1 MVDATDLKSVEIFLV
16 PVRVRPWAPDLIIKK
31 PICVYCTNGKYMT
44 ENNTFQPDL
53 SLYKSEK
60 GFKKM
65 MSWYEKVCSE
75 ITVDYNSIFVETRFG
90 KTHIIEAGDPS
101 QKPVLLI
108 PGVAGC
114 APLWRHQINSFSK
127 EFRVLAIDIVGQP
140 GKSAPNPPSVFNE
153 DYTNWLEDIIR
164 SLDLVKPHIV
174 GVSTG
179 GTTAMDMAIK
189 NSDMIDKTVMC
200 GPTGLA
206 RARLPF
212 RQWLLTARKKDT
224 DVLSDDLTASSFS
237 KPRSGETFGSFD
249 RQLARGMA
257 LGTKHY
263 RVDKSLGI
271 YNEKTSRVDIIKALK
286 VIGKFFFS
294 VDKKRL
300 KSFQNEGLL
309 IFGEFEVLYNPW
321 KITKRL
327 QKLIP
332 SLQIEIVKDAG
343 HAAIYDQPEA
353 VNKLVLE
360 FLRKG

>member
-1 MVDATDLKSVEIFLV
+1 MKEIF
-16 PVRVRPWAPDLIIKK
+16 D
-31 PICVYCTNGKYMT
+31 Y
-44 ENNTFQPDL
+44 EPDL
-53 SLYKSEK
+53 SLYKSEE
-60 GFKKM
+60 GYSKM
-65 MSWYEKVCSE
+65 MSWYNRVQEE
-75 ITVDYNSIFVETRFG
+75 ISVDHESVFADTRFG
-90 KTHIIEAGDPS
+90 KTHMIMAGKEN
-101 QKPVLLI
+101 QKSVLLI

-114 APLWRHQINSFSK
+114 APLWRHQINAFSDH
-127 EFRVLAIDIVGQP
+127 FRVLAIDIVGQP
-140 GKSAPNPPSVFNE
+140 GKSAANPPSVFN
-153 DYTNWLEDIIR
+153 DDFTDWLEDIIHALN
-164 SLDLVKPHIV
+164 LDKPHIV

-179 GTTAMDMAIK
+179 RTTAMDMAIRK
-189 NSDMIDKTVMC
+189 PDLIDKTVMC

-212 RQWLLTARKKDT
+212 RQWLLTARKKNT
-224 DVLSDDLTASSFS
+224 DALSDDLTASSFS

-263 RVDKSLGI
+263 RVDKSLGV
-271 YNEKTSRVDIIKALK
+271 YNEKSSRVDFIKALK

-300 KSFQNEGLL
+300 KSFRNKGLL

-321 KITKRL
+321 KISKRL

-332 SLQIEIVKDAG
+332 SLQIEIIKDAG

-353 VNKLVLE
+353 VNKVVIE
-360 FLRKG
+360 FLKKDK

>member
-1 MVDATDLKSVEIFLV
+1 MKEYFDYE
-16 PVRVRPWAPDLIIKK
+16 PD
-31 PICVYCTNGKYMT
+31 
-44 ENNTFQPDL
+44 F
-53 SLYKSEK
+53 SLYKSEE
-60 GFKKM
+60 GYKKM
-65 MSWYEKVCSE
+65 MSWYNRVQDE
-75 ITVDYNSIFVETRFG
+75 ISVDHESIFADTRFG
-90 KTHIIEAGDPS
+90 KTHIILAGKEN
-101 QKPVLLI
+101 QKSILLI

-114 APLWRHQINSFSK
+114 APLWRHQINAFS
-127 EFRVLAIDIVGQP
+127 EHFRVLAIDIVGQP
-140 GKSAPNPPSVFNE
+140 GKSAANPPSVFN
-153 DYTNWLEDIIR
+153 DDFTDWLEDIIH
-164 SLDLVKPHIV
+164 SLNLDKPHII

-179 GTTAMDMAIK
+179 GTTAMDMAIRK
-189 NSDMIDKTVMC
+189 PDLIDKTVMC

-212 RQWLLTARKKDT
+212 RQWLLTARKKNT
-224 DVLSDDLTASSFS
+224 DALSDDLTASSFS

-263 RVDKSLGI
+263 RVDKSLGV
-271 YNEKTSRVDIIKALK
+271 YSEKSSRVDFIKALK

-300 KSFQNEGLL
+300 KSFRNKGLL

-321 KITKRL
+321 KISKRL
-327 QKLIP
+327 EKLIP
-332 SLQIEIVKDAG
+332 SLQIEIIKDAG

-353 VNKLVLE
+353 VNEVVLD

>member
-1 MVDATDLKSVEIFLV
+1 MKEIF
-16 PVRVRPWAPDLIIKK
+16 D
-31 PICVYCTNGKYMT
+31 Y
-44 ENNTFQPDL
+44 EPDL
-53 SLYKSEK
+53 SLYKSEE
-60 GFKKM
+60 GYSKM
-65 MSWYEKVCSE
+65 MSWYNRVQEE
-75 ITVDYNSIFVETRFG
+75 ISVDHESVFADTRFG
-90 KTHIIEAGDPS
+90 KTHMIMAGKEN
-101 QKPVLLI
+101 QKSVLLI

-114 APLWRHQINSFSK
+114 APLWRHQINAFSDH
-127 EFRVLAIDIVGQP
+127 FRVLAIDIVGQP
-140 GKSAPNPPSVFNE
+140 GKSAANPPSVFN
-153 DYTNWLEDIIR
+153 DDFTDWLEDIIHALN
-164 SLDLVKPHIV
+164 LDKPHIV

-179 GTTAMDMAIK
+179 GTTAMDMAIRK
-189 NSDMIDKTVMC
+189 PDLIDKTVMC

-212 RQWLLTARKKDT
+212 RQWLLTARKKNT
-224 DVLSDDLTASSFS
+224 DALSDDLTASSFS

-263 RVDKSLGI
+263 RVDKSLGV
-271 YNEKTSRVDIIKALK
+271 YNEKSSRVDFIKALK

-300 KSFQNEGLL
+300 KSFRNKGLL

-321 KITKRL
+321 KISKRL

-332 SLQIEIVKDAG
+332 SLQIEIIKDAG

-353 VNKLVLE
+353 VNKVVIE
-360 FLRKG
+360 FLKKG

>member
-1 MVDATDLKSVEIFLV
+1 MKEIF
-16 PVRVRPWAPDLIIKK
+16 D
-31 PICVYCTNGKYMT
+31 Y
-44 ENNTFQPDL
+44 EPDL
-53 SLYKSEK
+53 SLYKSEE
-60 GFKKM
+60 GYSKM
-65 MSWYEKVCSE
+65 MSWYNRVQEE
-75 ITVDYNSIFVETRFG
+75 ISVDHESVFADTRFG
-90 KTHIIEAGDPS
+90 KTHMIMAGKEN
-101 QKPVLLI
+101 QKSVLLI

-114 APLWRHQINSFSK
+114 APLWRHQINAFSDH
-127 EFRVLAIDIVGQP
+127 FRVLAIDIVGQP
-140 GKSAPNPPSVFNE
+140 GKSAANPPSVFN
-153 DYTNWLEDIIR
+153 DDFADWLEDIIHALN
-164 SLDLVKPHIV
+164 LDKPHIV

-179 GTTAMDMAIK
+179 GTTAMDMAIRK
-189 NSDMIDKTVMC
+189 PDLIDKTVMC

-212 RQWLLTARKKDT
+212 RQWLLTARKKNT
-224 DVLSDDLTASSFS
+224 DALSDDLTASSFS

-263 RVDKSLGI
+263 RVDKSLGV
-271 YNEKTSRVDIIKALK
+271 YNEKSSRVDFIKALK

-300 KSFQNEGLL
+300 KSFRNKGLL

-321 KITKRL
+321 KISKRL

-332 SLQIEIVKDAG
+332 SLQIEIIKDAG

-353 VNKLVLE
+353 VNKVVIE
-360 FLRKG
+360 FLKKG

>member
-1 MVDATDLKSVEIFLV
+1 
-16 PVRVRPWAPDLIIKK
+16 
-31 PICVYCTNGKYMT
+31 MT
-44 ENNTFQPDL
+44 ENFDYKPDL
-53 SLYKSEK
+53 SLYKSEE
-60 GFKKM
+60 GYKKM
-65 MSWYEKVCSE
+65 MSWYNRVQEE
-75 ITVDYNSIFVETRFG
+75 ISVDHESVFADTRFG
-90 KTHIIEAGDPS
+90 KTHFILAGKENLKS
-101 QKPVLLI
+101 ILLI

-114 APLWRHQINSFSK
+114 APLWRHQINAFS
-127 EFRVLAIDIVGQP
+127 EHFRVFAIDIVGQP
-140 GKSAPNPPSVFNE
+140 GKSAANPPSVFN
-153 DYTNWLEDIIR
+153 DDFTDWLEDIIH
-164 SLDLVKPHIV
+164 SLNLDRPHIV

-179 GTTAMDMAIK
+179 GTTAMDMAIR
-189 NSDMIDKTVMC
+189 NPDLIDKTVMC

-212 RQWLLTARKKDT
+212 RQWLLTARKKNT
-224 DVLSDDLTASSFS
+224 DALSDDLTASSFS

-263 RVDKSLGI
+263 RVDKSLGV

-300 KSFQNEGLL
+300 KSFKNKGLL

-321 KITKRL
+321 KISKRL

-343 HAAIYDQPEA
+343 HAAIYDQPKA
-353 VNKLVLE
+353 VNKLVLD

>member
-1 MVDATDLKSVEIFLV
+1 
-16 PVRVRPWAPDLIIKK
+16 
-31 PICVYCTNGKYMT
+31 MT
-44 ENNTFQPDL
+44 EKFDYKPDL
-53 SLYKSEK
+53 SLYKSEE
-60 GFKKM
+60 GYKKM
-65 MSWYEKVCSE
+65 MSWYNRVQEE
-75 ITVDYNSIFVETRFG
+75 ISVDHESVFADTRFG
-90 KTHIIEAGDPS
+90 KTHFILAGKENLKS
-101 QKPVLLI
+101 ILLI

-114 APLWRHQINSFSK
+114 APLWRHQINAFS
-127 EFRVLAIDIVGQP
+127 EHFRVFAIDIVGQP
-140 GKSAPNPPSVFNE
+140 GKSAANPPSVFN
-153 DYTNWLEDIIR
+153 DDFTDWLEDIIH
-164 SLDLVKPHIV
+164 SLNLDRPHIV

-179 GTTAMDMAIK
+179 GTTAMDMAIR
-189 NSDMIDKTVMC
+189 NPDLIDKTVMC

-212 RQWLLTARKKDT
+212 RQWLLTARKKNT
-224 DVLSDDLTASSFS
+224 DALSDDLTASSFS

-263 RVDKSLGI
+263 RVDKSLGV
-271 YNEKTSRVDIIKALK
+271 YNEKTSRVDIIKALR

-300 KSFQNEGLL
+300 KSFKNKGLL

-321 KITKRL
+321 KISKRL

-343 HAAIYDQPEA
+343 HAAIYDQPKA
-353 VNKLVLE
+353 VNKLVLD

>member
-1 MVDATDLKSVEIFLV
+1 
-16 PVRVRPWAPDLIIKK
+16 
-31 PICVYCTNGKYMT
+31 MT
-44 ENNTFQPDL
+44 ENFDYKPDL
-53 SLYKSEK
+53 SLYKSEE
-60 GFKKM
+60 GYKKM
-65 MSWYEKVCSE
+65 MSWYNRVQEE
-75 ITVDYNSIFVETRFG
+75 ISVDHESVFADTRFG
-90 KTHIIEAGDPS
+90 KTHIILAGKENLKS
-101 QKPVLLI
+101 ILLI

-114 APLWRHQINSFSK
+114 APLWRHQINAFS
-127 EFRVLAIDIVGQP
+127 EHFRVLAIDIVGQP
-140 GKSAPNPPSVFNE
+140 GKSAANPPSVFN
-153 DYTNWLEDIIR
+153 DDFTDWLEDIIH
-164 SLDLVKPHIV
+164 SLNLDRPHIV

-179 GTTAMDMAIK
+179 GTTAMDMAIRK
-189 NSDMIDKTVMC
+189 PDLIDKTVMC

-212 RQWLLTARKKDT
+212 RQWLLTARKKNT
-224 DVLSDDLTASSFS
+224 DALSDDLTASSFS

-263 RVDKSLGI
+263 RVDKSLGV
-271 YNEKTSRVDIIKALK
+271 YSEKSSRVDFIKALK

-300 KSFQNEGLL
+300 KSFRNKGLL

-321 KITKRL
+321 KISKRL
-327 QKLIP
+327 EKLIP
-332 SLQIEIVKDAG
+332 SLQIEIIKDAG

-353 VNKLVLE
+353 VNEVVLD

>member
-1 MVDATDLKSVEIFLV
+1 MKEIF
-16 PVRVRPWAPDLIIKK
+16 D
-31 PICVYCTNGKYMT
+31 Y
-44 ENNTFQPDL
+44 EPDL
-53 SLYKSEK
+53 SLYKSEE
-60 GFKKM
+60 GYSKM
-65 MSWYEKVCSE
+65 MSWYNRVQEE
-75 ITVDYNSIFVETRFG
+75 ISVDHESVFADTRFG
-90 KTHIIEAGDPS
+90 KTHMIMAGKEN
-101 QKPVLLI
+101 QKSVLLI

-114 APLWRHQINSFSK
+114 APLWRHQINAFSDH
-127 EFRVLAIDIVGQP
+127 FRVLAIDIVGQP
-140 GKSAPNPPSVFNE
+140 GKSAANPPSVFN
-153 DYTNWLEDIIR
+153 DDFTDWLEDIIHAFN
-164 SLDLVKPHIV
+164 LDKPHIV

-179 GTTAMDMAIK
+179 GTTAMDMAIRK
-189 NSDMIDKTVMC
+189 PDLIDKTVMC

-212 RQWLLTARKKDT
+212 RQWLLTARKKNT
-224 DVLSDDLTASSFS
+224 DALSDDLTASSFS

-263 RVDKSLGI
+263 RVDKSLGV
-271 YNEKTSRVDIIKALK
+271 YNEKSSRVDFIKALK

-300 KSFQNEGLL
+300 KSFRNKGLL

-321 KITKRL
+321 KISKRL

-332 SLQIEIVKDAG
+332 SLQIEIIKDAG

-353 VNKLVLE
+353 VNKVVIE
-360 FLRKG
+360 FLKKG

>member
-1 MVDATDLKSVEIFLV
+1 M
-16 PVRVRPWAPDLIIKK
+16 
-31 PICVYCTNGKYMT
+31 N
-44 ENNTFQPDL
+44 ENFDYKPDL
-53 SLYKSEK
+53 SLYKSEE
-60 GFKKM
+60 GYKKM
-65 MSWYEKVCSE
+65 MSWYNRVQEE
-75 ITVDYNSIFVETRFG
+75 ISVDHESVFADTRFG
-90 KTHIIEAGDPS
+90 KTHIILAGKENLKS
-101 QKPVLLI
+101 ILLI

-114 APLWRHQINSFSK
+114 APLWRHQINAFS
-127 EFRVLAIDIVGQP
+127 EHFRVLAIDIVGQP
-140 GKSAPNPPSVFNE
+140 GKSAANPPSVFN
-153 DYTNWLEDIIR
+153 DDFTDWLEDIIH
-164 SLDLVKPHIV
+164 SLNLDRPHIV

-179 GTTAMDMAIK
+179 GTTAMDMAIRK
-189 NSDMIDKTVMC
+189 PDLIDKTVMC

-212 RQWLLTARKKDT
+212 RQWLLTARKKNT
-224 DVLSDDLTASSFS
+224 DALSDDLTASSFS

-263 RVDKSLGI
+263 RVDKSLGV
-271 YNEKTSRVDIIKALK
+271 YNEKPSRVDIIKALK

-300 KSFQNEGLL
+300 KSFKNKGLL

-321 KITKRL
+321 KISKRL

-343 HAAIYDQPEA
+343 HAAIYDQPQA
-353 VNKLVLE
+353 VNKLVLD

>member
-1 MVDATDLKSVEIFLV
+1 
-16 PVRVRPWAPDLIIKK
+16 
-31 PICVYCTNGKYMT
+31 MT
-44 ENNTFQPDL
+44 ENFDYKPDL
-53 SLYKSEK
+53 SLYKSEE
-60 GFKKM
+60 GYKKM
-65 MSWYEKVCSE
+65 MSWYNRVQEE
-75 ITVDYNSIFVETRFG
+75 ISVDHESVFADTRFG
-90 KTHIIEAGDPS
+90 KTHIILAGKENLKS
-101 QKPVLLI
+101 ILLI

-114 APLWRHQINSFSK
+114 APLWRHQINAFS
-127 EFRVLAIDIVGQP
+127 EHFRVLAIDIVGQP
-140 GKSAPNPPSVFNE
+140 GKSAANPPSVFN
-153 DYTNWLEDIIR
+153 DDFTDWLEDIIH
-164 SLDLVKPHIV
+164 SLNLDRPHIV

-179 GTTAMDMAIK
+179 GTTAMDMAIRK
-189 NSDMIDKTVMC
+189 PDLIDKTVMC

-206 RARLPF
+206 RARFPF
-212 RQWLLTARKKDT
+212 RQWLLTARKKNT
-224 DVLSDDLTASSFS
+224 DALSDDLTASSFS

-263 RVDKSLGI
+263 RVDKTLGV

-300 KSFQNEGLL
+300 KSFKNKGLL

-321 KITKRL
+321 KISKRL

-343 HAAIYDQPEA
+343 HAAIYDQPQA
-353 VNKLVLE
+353 VNKLV
-360 FLRKG
+360 

>member
-1 MVDATDLKSVEIFLV
+1 MKEIF
-16 PVRVRPWAPDLIIKK
+16 D
-31 PICVYCTNGKYMT
+31 Y
-44 ENNTFQPDL
+44 EPDL
-53 SLYKSEK
+53 SLYKSEE
-60 GFKKM
+60 GYSKM
-65 MSWYEKVCSE
+65 MSWYNRVQEE
-75 ITVDYNSIFVETRFG
+75 ISVDHESVFVDTRFG
-90 KTHIIEAGDPS
+90 KTHMIMAGKEN
-101 QKPVLLI
+101 QKSVLLI

-114 APLWRHQINSFSK
+114 APLWRHQINAFSDH
-127 EFRVLAIDIVGQP
+127 FRVLAIDIVGQP
-140 GKSAPNPPSVFNE
+140 GKSAANPPSVFN
-153 DYTNWLEDIIR
+153 DDFTDWLEDIIHALN
-164 SLDLVKPHIV
+164 LDKPHIV

-179 GTTAMDMAIK
+179 GTTAMDMAIRK
-189 NSDMIDKTVMC
+189 PDLIDKTVMC

-212 RQWLLTARKKDT
+212 RQWLLTARKKNT
-224 DVLSDDLTASSFS
+224 DALSDDLTASSFS

-263 RVDKSLGI
+263 RVDKSLGV
-271 YNEKTSRVDIIKALK
+271 YNEKSSRVDFIKALK

-300 KSFQNEGLL
+300 KSFRNKGLL

-321 KITKRL
+321 KISKRL

-332 SLQIEIVKDAG
+332 SLQIEIIKDAG

-353 VNKLVLE
+353 VNKVVIE
-360 FLRKG
+360 FLKKDK

>member
-1 MVDATDLKSVEIFLV
+1 MKEIF
-16 PVRVRPWAPDLIIKK
+16 D
-31 PICVYCTNGKYMT
+31 Y
-44 ENNTFQPDL
+44 EPDL
-53 SLYKSEK
+53 SLYKSEE
-60 GFKKM
+60 GYSKM
-65 MSWYEKVCSE
+65 MSWYNRVQEE
-75 ITVDYNSIFVETRFG
+75 ISVDHESVFADTRFG
-90 KTHIIEAGDPS
+90 KTHMIMAGKEN
-101 QKPVLLI
+101 QKSVLLI

-114 APLWRHQINSFSK
+114 APLWRHQINAFSDH
-127 EFRVLAIDIVGQP
+127 FRVLAIDIVGQP
-140 GKSAPNPPSVFNE
+140 GKSAANPPSVFN
-153 DYTNWLEDIIR
+153 DDFTDWLEDIIHALN
-164 SLDLVKPHIV
+164 LDKPHIV

-179 GTTAMDMAIK
+179 GTTAMDMAIRK
-189 NSDMIDKTVMC
+189 PDLIDKTVMC

-212 RQWLLTARKKDT
+212 RQWLLTARKKNT
-224 DVLSDDLTASSFS
+224 DALSDDLTASSFS

-263 RVDKSLGI
+263 RVDKSLGV
-271 YNEKTSRVDIIKALK
+271 YNEKSSRVDFIKALK

-300 KSFQNEGLL
+300 KSFRNKGLL

-321 KITKRL
+321 KISKRL

-332 SLQIEIVKDAG
+332 SLQIEIIKDAG

-353 VNKLVLE
+353 VNKVVIE
-360 FLRKG
+360 FLKKDK

>member
-1 MVDATDLKSVEIFLV
+1 MKEIF
-16 PVRVRPWAPDLIIKK
+16 D
-31 PICVYCTNGKYMT
+31 Y
-44 ENNTFQPDL
+44 EPDL
-53 SLYKSEK
+53 SLYKSEE
-60 GFKKM
+60 GYSKM
-65 MSWYEKVCSE
+65 MSWYNRVQEE
-75 ITVDYNSIFVETRFG
+75 ISVDHESVFVDTRFG
-90 KTHIIEAGDPS
+90 KTHMIMAGKEN
-101 QKPVLLI
+101 QKSVLLI

-114 APLWRHQINSFSK
+114 APLWRHQINAFSDH
-127 EFRVLAIDIVGQP
+127 FRVLAIDIVGQP
-140 GKSAPNPPSVFNE
+140 GKSAANPPSVFN
-153 DYTNWLEDIIR
+153 DDFTDWLEDIIHALN
-164 SLDLVKPHIV
+164 LDKPHIV

-179 GTTAMDMAIK
+179 GTTAMDMAIRK
-189 NSDMIDKTVMC
+189 PDLIDKTVMC

-212 RQWLLTARKKDT
+212 RQWLLTARKKNT
-224 DVLSDDLTASSFS
+224 DALSDDLTASSFS

-263 RVDKSLGI
+263 RVDKSLGV
-271 YNEKTSRVDIIKALK
+271 YNEKSSRVDFIKALK

-300 KSFQNEGLL
+300 KSFRNKGLL

-321 KITKRL
+321 KISKRL

-353 VNKLVLE
+353 VNELVLE
-360 FLRKG
+360 FLGKE

>member
-1 MVDATDLKSVEIFLV
+1 MKENFDYE
-16 PVRVRPWAPDLIIKK
+16 PD
-31 PICVYCTNGKYMT
+31 
-44 ENNTFQPDL
+44 F
-53 SLYKSEK
+53 SLYKSEE
-60 GFKKM
+60 GYKKM
-65 MSWYEKVCSE
+65 MSWYNRVQDE
-75 ITVDYNSIFVETRFG
+75 ISVDHESIFADTRFG
-90 KTHIIEAGDPS
+90 KTHIILAGKNN
-101 QKPVLLI
+101 QKSILLI

-114 APLWRHQINSFSK
+114 APLWRHQINAFS
-127 EFRVLAIDIVGQP
+127 EHFRVLAIDIVGQP
-140 GKSAPNPPSVFNE
+140 GKSAANPPSVFN
-153 DYTNWLEDIIR
+153 DDFTDWLEDIIH
-164 SLDLVKPHIV
+164 SLNLDKPHIV

-179 GTTAMDMAIK
+179 GTTAMDMAIRK
-189 NSDMIDKTVMC
+189 PDLIDKTVMC

-212 RQWLLTARKKDT
+212 RQWLLTARKKNT
-224 DVLSDDLTASSFS
+224 DALSDDLTASSFS

-263 RVDKSLGI
+263 RVDKSLGV
-271 YNEKTSRVDIIKALK
+271 YNEKSSRVDFIKALK

-300 KSFQNEGLL
+300 KSFRNKGLL

-321 KITKRL
+321 KISKRL
-327 QKLIP
+327 EKLIP
-332 SLQIEIVKDAG
+332 SLQIEIIKDAG

-353 VNKLVLE
+353 VNEVVLD

>member
-1 MVDATDLKSVEIFLV
+1 MKENFEYE
-16 PVRVRPWAPDLIIKK
+16 PD
-31 PICVYCTNGKYMT
+31 
-44 ENNTFQPDL
+44 F
-53 SLYKSEK
+53 SLYKSEE
-60 GFKKM
+60 GYKKM
-65 MSWYEKVCSE
+65 MSWYNRVQDE
-75 ITVDYNSIFVETRFG
+75 ISVDHESIFADTRFG
-90 KTHIIEAGDPS
+90 KTHIILAGKEN
-101 QKPVLLI
+101 QKSILLI

-114 APLWRHQINSFSK
+114 APLWRHQINAFS
-127 EFRVLAIDIVGQP
+127 EHFRVLAIDIVGQP
-140 GKSAPNPPSVFNE
+140 GKSAANPPSVFN
-153 DYTNWLEDIIR
+153 DDFTDWLEDIIH
-164 SLDLVKPHIV
+164 SLNLDKPHII

-179 GTTAMDMAIK
+179 GTTAMDMAIRK
-189 NSDMIDKTVMC
+189 PDLIDKTVMC

-212 RQWLLTARKKDT
+212 RQWLLTARKKNT
-224 DVLSDDLTASSFS
+224 DALSDDLTASSFS

-263 RVDKSLGI
+263 RVDKSLGV
-271 YNEKTSRVDIIKALK
+271 YNEKSSRVDFIKALK

-300 KSFQNEGLL
+300 KSFRNKGLL

-321 KITKRL
+321 KISKRL
-327 QKLIP
+327 EKLIP
-332 SLQIEIVKDAG
+332 SLQIEIIKDAG

-353 VNKLVLE
+353 VNEVVLD

>member
-1 MVDATDLKSVEIFLV
+1 
-16 PVRVRPWAPDLIIKK
+16 
-31 PICVYCTNGKYMT
+31 MT
-44 ENNTFQPDL
+44 ENYTFEPDFT
-53 SLYKSEK
+53 LYKSEE
-60 GFKKM
+60 GFDKM
-65 MSWYEKVCSE
+65 MSWYERVCDE
-75 ITVDYNSIFVETRFG
+75 ITVDHKSIFADTRFG
-90 KTHIIEAGDPS
+90 KTHIIEAGDKN

-114 APLWRHQINSFSK
+114 APLWRHQINAFS
-127 EFRVLAIDIVGQP
+127 EHFRVLAIDIVGQP
-140 GKSAPNPPSVFNE
+140 GKSAPNPPSVFND
-153 DYTNWLEDIIR
+153 DYTDWLEDIIQ
-164 SLDLVKPHIV
+164 SLDLQKPHIV

-179 GTTAMDMAIK
+179 GTTAMDMAIRK
-189 NSDMIDKTVMC
+189 SELIDKTVMC

-257 LGTKHY
+257 LGTRHY

-294 VDKKRL
+294 VDKNRL
-300 KSFQNEGLL
+300 KSFRNKGLL

-321 KITKRL
+321 KISKRL

-353 VNKLVLE
+353 VNELVLE
-360 FLRKG
+360 FLRKE

>member
-1 MVDATDLKSVEIFLV
+1 
-16 PVRVRPWAPDLIIKK
+16 
-31 PICVYCTNGKYMT
+31 MT
-44 ENNTFQPDL
+44 ENFDYKPDL
-53 SLYKSEK
+53 SLYKSEE
-60 GFKKM
+60 GYKKM
-65 MSWYEKVCSE
+65 MSWYNRVQEE
-75 ITVDYNSIFVETRFG
+75 ISVDHESVFSDTRFG
-90 KTHIIEAGDPS
+90 KTHIILAGRENLKS
-101 QKPVLLI
+101 ILLI

-114 APLWRHQINSFSK
+114 APLWRHQINAFS
-127 EFRVLAIDIVGQP
+127 EHFRVFAIDIVGQP
-140 GKSAPNPPSVFNE
+140 GKSAANPPSVFN
-153 DYTNWLEDIIR
+153 DDFTDWLEDIIH
-164 SLDLVKPHIV
+164 SLNLDRPHIV

-179 GTTAMDMAIK
+179 GTTAMDMAIRK
-189 NSDMIDKTVMC
+189 PDLIDKTVMC

-212 RQWLLTARKKDT
+212 RQWLLTARKKNT
-224 DVLSDDLTASSFS
+224 DALSDDLTASSFS

-263 RVDKSLGI
+263 RVDKSLGV

-300 KSFQNEGLL
+300 KSFKNKGLL

-321 KITKRL
+321 KISKRL

-343 HAAIYDQPEA
+343 HAAIYDQPQA
-353 VNKLVLE
+353 VNKLVLD

>member
-1 MVDATDLKSVEIFLV
+1 
-16 PVRVRPWAPDLIIKK
+16 
-31 PICVYCTNGKYMT
+31 MT
-44 ENNTFQPDL
+44 ENFDYNPDL
-53 SLYKSEK
+53 SLYKSEE
-60 GFKKM
+60 GYKKM
-65 MSWYEKVCSE
+65 MSWYNRVQEE
-75 ITVDYNSIFVETRFG
+75 ISVDHESVFADTRFG
-90 KTHIIEAGDPS
+90 KTHIILAGKENLKS
-101 QKPVLLI
+101 ILLI

-114 APLWRHQINSFSK
+114 APLWRHQINAFS
-127 EFRVLAIDIVGQP
+127 EHFRVLAIDIVGQP
-140 GKSAPNPPSVFNE
+140 GKSAANPPSVFN
-153 DYTNWLEDIIR
+153 DDFTDWLEDIIH
-164 SLDLVKPHIV
+164 SLNLDRPHIV

-179 GTTAMDMAIK
+179 GTTAMDMAIRK
-189 NSDMIDKTVMC
+189 PDLIDKTVMC

-212 RQWLLTARKKDT
+212 RQWLLTARKKNT
-224 DVLSDDLTASSFS
+224 DALSDDLTASSFS

-263 RVDKSLGI
+263 RVDKSLGV
-271 YNEKTSRVDIIKALK
+271 YNEKSSRVDFIKALK

-300 KSFQNEGLL
+300 KSFRNKGLL

-321 KITKRL
+321 KISKRL
-327 QKLIP
+327 EKLIP
-332 SLQIEIVKDAG
+332 SLQIEIIKDAG

-353 VNKLVLE
+353 VNEVVLD

>member
-1 MVDATDLKSVEIFLV
+1 
-16 PVRVRPWAPDLIIKK
+16 
-31 PICVYCTNGKYMT
+31 MT
-44 ENNTFQPDL
+44 ENFDYKPDL
-53 SLYKSEK
+53 SLYKSEE
-60 GFKKM
+60 GYKKM
-65 MSWYEKVCSE
+65 MSWYNRVQEE
-75 ITVDYNSIFVETRFG
+75 ILVDHESVFADTRFG
-90 KTHIIEAGDPS
+90 KTHIILAGKENLKS
-101 QKPVLLI
+101 ILLI

-114 APLWRHQINSFSK
+114 APLWRHQINAFS
-127 EFRVLAIDIVGQP
+127 EHFRVFAIDIVGQP
-140 GKSAPNPPSVFNE
+140 GKSAANPPSVFN
-153 DYTNWLEDIIR
+153 DDFTDWLEDIIH
-164 SLDLVKPHIV
+164 SLNIEKPHIV

-179 GTTAMDMAIK
+179 GTTAMDMAIRK
-189 NSDMIDKTVMC
+189 PDLIDKTVMC

-212 RQWLLTARKKDT
+212 RQWLLTARKKNT
-224 DVLSDDLTASSFS
+224 DALSDDLTASSFS

-263 RVDKSLGI
+263 RVDKSLGV

-300 KSFQNEGLL
+300 KSFKNKGLL

-321 KITKRL
+321 NISKRL

-343 HAAIYDQPEA
+343 HAAIYDQPKA
-353 VNKLVLE
+353 VNKLVLD

>member
-1 MVDATDLKSVEIFLV
+1 
-16 PVRVRPWAPDLIIKK
+16 
-31 PICVYCTNGKYMT
+31 MT
-44 ENNTFQPDL
+44 ENFDYKPDL
-53 SLYKSEK
+53 SLYKSEE
-60 GFKKM
+60 GYKKM
-65 MSWYEKVCSE
+65 MSWYKRVQEE
-75 ITVDYNSIFVETRFG
+75 ISVDHESVFADTRFG
-90 KTHIIEAGDPS
+90 KTHIILAGKENLKS
-101 QKPVLLI
+101 ILLI

-114 APLWRHQINSFSK
+114 APLWRHQINAFS
-127 EFRVLAIDIVGQP
+127 EHFRVLAIDIVGQP
-140 GKSAPNPPSVFNE
+140 GKSAANPPSVFN
-153 DYTNWLEDIIR
+153 DDFTDWLEDIIH
-164 SLDLVKPHIV
+164 SLNLDRPHIV

-179 GTTAMDMAIK
+179 GTTAMDMAIRK
-189 NSDMIDKTVMC
+189 PDLIDKTVMC

-212 RQWLLTARKKDT
+212 RQWLLTARKKNT
-224 DVLSDDLTASSFS
+224 DALSDDLTASSFS

-263 RVDKSLGI
+263 RVDKSLGV

-300 KSFQNEGLL
+300 KSFKNKGLL

-321 KITKRL
+321 KISKRL

-343 HAAIYDQPEA
+343 HAAIYDQPQA
-353 VNKLVLE
+353 VNKLVLD

>member
-1 MVDATDLKSVEIFLV
+1 MKENFDYE
-16 PVRVRPWAPDLIIKK
+16 PD
-31 PICVYCTNGKYMT
+31 
-44 ENNTFQPDL
+44 F
-53 SLYKSEK
+53 SLYKSEE
-60 GFKKM
+60 GYKKM
-65 MSWYEKVCSE
+65 MSWYNRVQDE
-75 ITVDYNSIFVETRFG
+75 ISVDHESIFADTRFG
-90 KTHIIEAGDPS
+90 KTHIILAGKEN
-101 QKPVLLI
+101 QKSILLI

-114 APLWRHQINSFSK
+114 APLWRHQINAFS
-127 EFRVLAIDIVGQP
+127 EHFRVLAIDIVGQP
-140 GKSAPNPPSVFNE
+140 GKSAANPPSVFN
-153 DYTNWLEDIIR
+153 DDFTDWLEDIIH
-164 SLDLVKPHIV
+164 SLNLDKPHIV

-179 GTTAMDMAIK
+179 GTTAMDMAIRK
-189 NSDMIDKTVMC
+189 PDLIDKTVMC

-212 RQWLLTARKKDT
+212 RQWLLTARKKNT
-224 DVLSDDLTASSFS
+224 DALSDDLTASSFS

-263 RVDKSLGI
+263 RVDKSLGV
-271 YNEKTSRVDIIKALK
+271 YNEKSSRVDFIKALK

-300 KSFQNEGLL
+300 KSFRNKGLL

-321 KITKRL
+321 KISKRL
-327 QKLIP
+327 EKLIP
-332 SLQIEIVKDAG
+332 SLQIEIIKDAG

-353 VNKLVLE
+353 VNEVVID

>member
-1 MVDATDLKSVEIFLV
+1 MKEIF
-16 PVRVRPWAPDLIIKK
+16 D
-31 PICVYCTNGKYMT
+31 Y
-44 ENNTFQPDL
+44 EPDL
-53 SLYKSEK
+53 SLYKSEE
-60 GFKKM
+60 GYSKM
-65 MSWYEKVCSE
+65 MSWYNRVQEE
-75 ITVDYNSIFVETRFG
+75 ISVDHESVFADTRFG
-90 KTHIIEAGDPS
+90 KTHMIMAGKEN
-101 QKPVLLI
+101 QKSVLLI

-114 APLWRHQINSFSK
+114 APLWRHQINAFSDH
-127 EFRVLAIDIVGQP
+127 FRVLAIDIVGQP
-140 GKSAPNPPSVFNE
+140 GKSAANPPSVFN
-153 DYTNWLEDIIR
+153 DDFTDWLEDIIHALN
-164 SLDLVKPHIV
+164 LDKPHIV

-179 GTTAMDMAIK
+179 GTTAMDMAIRK
-189 NSDMIDKTVMC
+189 PDLIDKTVMC

-212 RQWLLTARKKDT
+212 RQWLLTARKKNT
-224 DVLSDDLTASSFS
+224 DALSDDLTASSFS

-263 RVDKSLGI
+263 RVDKSLGV
-271 YNEKTSRVDIIKALK
+271 YNEKSSRVDFIKALK

-300 KSFQNEGLL
+300 KSFRNKGLL

-321 KITKRL
+321 KISKRL

-332 SLQIEIVKDAG
+332 SLQIEIIKDAG

-353 VNKLVLE
+353 VNKVCHRILK
-360 FLRKG
+360 KG

>member
-1 MVDATDLKSVEIFLV
+1 
-16 PVRVRPWAPDLIIKK
+16 
-31 PICVYCTNGKYMT
+31 MT
-44 ENNTFQPDL
+44 ENFDYKPDL
-53 SLYKSEK
+53 SLYKSEE
-60 GFKKM
+60 GYKKM
-65 MSWYEKVCSE
+65 MSWYNRVQEE
-75 ITVDYNSIFVETRFG
+75 ISVDHESVFADTRFG
-90 KTHIIEAGDPS
+90 KTHIILAGKENLKS
-101 QKPVLLI
+101 ILLI

-114 APLWRHQINSFSK
+114 APLWRHQINAFS
-127 EFRVLAIDIVGQP
+127 EHFRVLAIDIVGQP
-140 GKSAPNPPSVFNE
+140 GKSAANPPSVFN
-153 DYTNWLEDIIR
+153 DDFTDWLEDIIH
-164 SLDLVKPHIV
+164 SLNLDRPHIV

-179 GTTAMDMAIK
+179 GTTAMDMAIRK
-189 NSDMIDKTVMC
+189 PDLIDKTVMC

-212 RQWLLTARKKDT
+212 RQWLLTARKKNT
-224 DVLSDDLTASSFS
+224 DALSDDLTASSFS

-263 RVDKSLGI
+263 RVDKSLGV

-300 KSFQNEGLL
+300 KSFKNKGLL

-321 KITKRL
+321 KISKRL

-343 HAAIYDQPEA
+343 HAAIYDQPQA
-353 VNKLVLE
+353 VNKLVLD

>member
-1 MVDATDLKSVEIFLV
+1 
-16 PVRVRPWAPDLIIKK
+16 
-31 PICVYCTNGKYMT
+31 MT
-44 ENNTFQPDL
+44 ENFDYKPDL
-53 SLYKSEK
+53 SLYKSEE
-60 GFKKM
+60 GYKKM
-65 MSWYEKVCSE
+65 MSWYNRVQEE
-75 ITVDYNSIFVETRFG
+75 ISVDHESVFADTRFG
-90 KTHIIEAGDPS
+90 KTHFILAGKENLKS
-101 QKPVLLI
+101 ILLI

-114 APLWRHQINSFSK
+114 APLWRHQINAFS
-127 EFRVLAIDIVGQP
+127 EHFRVFAIDIVGQP
-140 GKSAPNPPSVFNE
+140 GKSAANPPSVFN
-153 DYTNWLEDIIR
+153 DDFTDWLEDIIH
-164 SLDLVKPHIV
+164 SLNLDRPHIV

-179 GTTAMDMAIK
+179 GTTAMDMAIR
-189 NSDMIDKTVMC
+189 NPDLIDKTVMC

-212 RQWLLTARKKDT
+212 RQWLLTARKKNT
-224 DVLSDDLTASSFS
+224 DALSDDLTASSFS

-263 RVDKSLGI
+263 RVDKSLGV

-300 KSFQNEGLL
+300 KSFKNKGLL

-321 KITKRL
+321 KISKRL

>member
-1 MVDATDLKSVEIFLV
+1 
-16 PVRVRPWAPDLIIKK
+16 
-31 PICVYCTNGKYMT
+31 MT
-44 ENNTFQPDL
+44 ENFDYKPDL
-53 SLYKSEK
+53 SLYKSEE
-60 GFKKM
+60 GYKKM
-65 MSWYEKVCSE
+65 MSWYNRVQEE
-75 ITVDYNSIFVETRFG
+75 ISVDHESIFADTRFG
-90 KTHIIEAGDPS
+90 KTHIILAGKENLKS
-101 QKPVLLI
+101 ILLI

-114 APLWRHQINSFSK
+114 APLWRHQINSFS
-127 EFRVLAIDIVGQP
+127 EHFRVLAIDIVGQP
-140 GKSAPNPPSVFNE
+140 GKSAANPPSVFN
-153 DYTNWLEDIIR
+153 DDFTDWLEDIIH
-164 SLDLVKPHIV
+164 SLNLDRPHIV

-179 GTTAMDMAIK
+179 GTTAMDMAIRK
-189 NSDMIDKTVMC
+189 PDLIDKTVMC

-212 RQWLLTARKKDT
+212 RQWLLTARKKNT
-224 DVLSDDLTASSFS
+224 DALSDDLTASSFS

-263 RVDKSLGI
+263 RVDKSLGV

-294 VDKKRL
+294 VDKKRV
-300 KSFQNEGLL
+300 KSFKNKGLL

-321 KITKRL
+321 KISKRL

-343 HAAIYDQPEA
+343 HAAIYDQPQA
-353 VNKLVLE
+353 VNKLVLD

>member
-1 MVDATDLKSVEIFLV
+1 MKENFDYE
-16 PVRVRPWAPDLIIKK
+16 PD
-31 PICVYCTNGKYMT
+31 
-44 ENNTFQPDL
+44 F
-53 SLYKSEK
+53 SLYKSEE
-60 GFKKM
+60 GYKKM
-65 MSWYEKVCSE
+65 MSWYNRVQDE
-75 ITVDYNSIFVETRFG
+75 ISVDHESIFADTRFG
-90 KTHIIEAGDPS
+90 KTHIILAGKEN
-101 QKPVLLI
+101 QKSILLI

-114 APLWRHQINSFSK
+114 APLWRHQINAFS
-127 EFRVLAIDIVGQP
+127 EHFRVLAIDIVGQP
-140 GKSAPNPPSVFNE
+140 GKSAANPPSVFN
-153 DYTNWLEDIIR
+153 DDFTDWLEDIIH
-164 SLDLVKPHIV
+164 SLNLDKPHIV

-179 GTTAMDMAIK
+179 GTTAMDMAIRK
-189 NSDMIDKTVMC
+189 PDLIDKTVMC

-212 RQWLLTARKKDT
+212 RQWLLTARKKNT
-224 DVLSDDLTASSFS
+224 DALSDDLTASSFS

-263 RVDKSLGI
+263 RVDKSLGV
-271 YNEKTSRVDIIKALK
+271 YNEKSSRVDFIKALK

-300 KSFQNEGLL
+300 KSFRNKGLL

-321 KITKRL
+321 KISKRL
-327 QKLIP
+327 EKLIP
-332 SLQIEIVKDAG
+332 SLQIEIIKDAG

-353 VNKLVLE
+353 VNEVVLD

>member
-1 MVDATDLKSVEIFLV
+1 MKEIF
-16 PVRVRPWAPDLIIKK
+16 D
-31 PICVYCTNGKYMT
+31 Y
-44 ENNTFQPDL
+44 EPDL
-53 SLYKSEK
+53 SLYKSEE
-60 GFKKM
+60 GYSKM
-65 MSWYEKVCSE
+65 MSWYNRVQEE
-75 ITVDYNSIFVETRFG
+75 ISVDHESVFVDTRFG
-90 KTHIIEAGDPS
+90 KTHMIMAGKEN
-101 QKPVLLI
+101 QKSVLLI

-114 APLWRHQINSFSK
+114 APLWRHQINAFSDH
-127 EFRVLAIDIVGQP
+127 FRVLAIDIVGQP
-140 GKSAPNPPSVFNE
+140 GKSAANPPSVFN
-153 DYTNWLEDIIR
+153 DDFTDWLEDIIHALN
-164 SLDLVKPHIV
+164 LDKPHIV

-179 GTTAMDMAIK
+179 GTTAMDMAIRK
-189 NSDMIDKTVMC
+189 PDLIDKTVMC

-212 RQWLLTARKKDT
+212 RQWLLTARKKNT
-224 DVLSDDLTASSFS
+224 DALSDDLTASSFS

-263 RVDKSLGI
+263 RVDKSLGV
-271 YNEKTSRVDIIKALK
+271 YNEKSSRVDFIKALK

-300 KSFQNEGLL
+300 KSFRNKGLL

-321 KITKRL
+321 KISKRL

-332 SLQIEIVKDAG
+332 SLQIEIIKDAG

-353 VNKLVLE
+353 VNKVVIE
-360 FLRKG
+360 FLKKG

>member
-1 MVDATDLKSVEIFLV
+1 MKENFDYE
-16 PVRVRPWAPDLIIKK
+16 PD
-31 PICVYCTNGKYMT
+31 
-44 ENNTFQPDL
+44 F
-53 SLYKSEK
+53 SLYKSEE
-60 GFKKM
+60 GYKKM
-65 MSWYEKVCSE
+65 MSWYKRVQDE
-75 ITVDYNSIFVETRFG
+75 ISVDHESIFADTRFG
-90 KTHIIEAGDPS
+90 KTHIILAGKEN
-101 QKPVLLI
+101 QKSILLI

-114 APLWRHQINSFSK
+114 APLWRHQINAFS
-127 EFRVLAIDIVGQP
+127 EHFRVLAIDIVGQP
-140 GKSAPNPPSVFNE
+140 GKSAANPPSVFN
-153 DYTNWLEDIIR
+153 DDFTDWLEDIIH
-164 SLDLVKPHIV
+164 SLNLDKPHIV

-179 GTTAMDMAIK
+179 GTTAMDMAIRK
-189 NSDMIDKTVMC
+189 PDLIDKTVMC

-212 RQWLLTARKKDT
+212 RQWLLTARKKNT
-224 DVLSDDLTASSFS
+224 DALSDDLTASSFS

-263 RVDKSLGI
+263 RVDKSLGV
-271 YNEKTSRVDIIKALK
+271 YNEKSSRVDFIKALK

-300 KSFQNEGLL
+300 KSFRNKGLL

-321 KITKRL
+321 KISKRL
-327 QKLIP
+327 EKLIP
-332 SLQIEIVKDAG
+332 SLQIEIIKDAG

-353 VNKLVLE
+353 VNEVVLD